1 VRRKERKRERE
12 RERKTE
18 KLAKQK
24 MYLGERLLN
33 VLVYTVIGQFVE
45 KRQSEENTLILK
57 MIKNKKFRKYK
68 FKHKLFSFL
77 RF

>member
-1 VRRKERKRERE
+1 
-12 RERKTE
+12 
-18 KLAKQK
+18 